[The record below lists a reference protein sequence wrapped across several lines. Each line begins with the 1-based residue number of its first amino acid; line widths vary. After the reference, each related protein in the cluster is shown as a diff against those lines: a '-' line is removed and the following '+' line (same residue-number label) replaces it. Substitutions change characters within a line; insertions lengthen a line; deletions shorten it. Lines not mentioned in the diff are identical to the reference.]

1 MIYNTGSI
9 VYLSFLAQRL
19 SLLWYNLSS
28 LYLLTFVELS
38 AVFSAASRC

>member
-9 VYLSFLAQRL
+9 FYLSFLAQRL
-19 SLLWYNLSS
+19 SPLWYNLSS

-38 AVFSAASRC
+38 AVFSAASR